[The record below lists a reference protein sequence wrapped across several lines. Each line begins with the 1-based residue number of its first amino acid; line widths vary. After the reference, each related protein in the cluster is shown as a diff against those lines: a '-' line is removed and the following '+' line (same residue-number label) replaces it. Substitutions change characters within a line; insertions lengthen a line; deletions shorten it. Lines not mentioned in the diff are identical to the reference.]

1 MTKEPCSEISASF
14 RGNVGRML
22 TRRLK
27 YLMAGVVNS
36 HPYIWSIAWRL
47 MPHLPFLLPHEM
59 SYYAFKHLAS
69 EEDGLFLDVGAN
81 NGLSALGFRRL
92 IPHYR
97 IFSIE
102 ANRHHEPA
110 LNKLKCKLDK
120 FDYVITGA
128 GHVRSQFTLHTAMYN
143 DVCLHTGASLNLDYL
158 RKGLAHNFSQ
168 RVVDRIIWTQQVVD
182 VIPLDDLHL
191 KPDIIKIDAE
201 GFDYEV
207 LLGLK
212 QTIGTHRPYV
222 LVEYSPPLQERLEPF
237 CQERAYVLFVY
248 DHVRDG
254 FARFDI
260 ERELRTH
267 LNQGTPVNLFLIP
280 FEKVNSLP
288 VAPV

>member
-1 MTKEPCSEISASF
+1 
-14 RGNVGRML
+14 ML

-27 YLMAGVVNS
+27 CLMAGIVNS
-36 HPYIWSIAWRL
+36 HPYLWFVAWRL
-47 MPHLPFLLPHEM
+47 MPHLPFLLPHEK
-59 SYYAFKHLAS
+59 SYYAFRHLAS
-69 EEDGLFLDVGAN
+69 AEDRLFLDVGAN

-102 ANRHHEPA
+102 ANRHHATA
-110 LNKLKCKLDK
+110 LHKLKCKLDN
-120 FDYVITGA
+120 FDYLITGA
-128 GHVRSQFTLHTAMYN
+128 GHVRSQFTLYTAMYN
-143 DVCLHTGASLNLDYL
+143 GVSLHTGASLNLEYL
-158 RKGLAHNFSQ
+158 QKGLAHDFSQ

-207 LLGLK
+207 LLGLQ

-222 LVEYSPPLQERLEPF
+222 LVEYSPPLQERLELF
-237 CQERAYVLFVY
+237 CQERSYLLFIY

-254 FARFDI
+254 FARFDR

-267 LNQGTPVNLFLIP
+267 LNRGTPVNLFLIP
-280 FEKVNSLP
+280 FEKVNALP
-288 VAPV
+288 MAPR